1 MISNQVLEYIRQQ
14 KQQGVNDKDIKAAL
28 AVQGWLPQDLDE
40 AFYLASS
47 QTAATTSSP
56 VPPPANPNASSAF
69 APPTSAPQT
78 KPKAPIFVIIIAW
91 LMLIGGV
98 FSLLGVLPFLLI
110 GGLGKSWI
118 IFLLGALN
126 LVRGVGL
133 VVVSFGIRH
142 MRRWALYTFTV
153 LTILAVGVSIYD
165 FVTSPKQDFTQFA
178 DVAIQALVLVYFW
191 AISKRFV

>member
-1 MISNQVLEYIRQQ
+1 MINNQLLEYIKQQ
-14 KQQGVNDKDIKAAL
+14 KQQGVSDKDTKAAL
-28 AVQGWLPQDLDE
+28 TVQGWQPQDFDE
-40 AFYLASS
+40 VFYLASN
-47 QTAATTSSP
+47 QTATTTSIPVSP
-56 VPPPANPNASSAF
+56 PSNSNVPPAS
-69 APPTSAPQT
+69 APPSAPQV

-110 GGLGKSWI
+110 GGLGKSWV

-165 FVTSPKQDFTQFA
+165 FITSPKQEFTQFA